1 METKEKLKVGDK
13 IVYVNDTHEDFTKGK
28 EYTIFEINK
37 EDFTYSVIDDNGII
51 TNFTL
56 FHFDKYFK
64 LKEETAYKETN
75 GKLFY
80 ELDFGFITQM
90 AERMASNKGKY
101 EPFNW
106 QKLDN
111 IEDLKQALFRHTL
124 EVMKGNFED
133 DGREFG
139 HLEAIACDVMM
150 ICYQLKKI

>member
-1 METKEKLKVGDK
+1 MKYK
-13 IVYVNDTHEDFTKGK
+13 N
-28 EYTIFEINK
+28 YTIEPDNSRYAPKSMMFGIFK
-37 EDFTYSVIDDNGII
+37 EEEYIGSGGTVEECKKLIDENILE
-51 TNFTL
+51 NL
-56 FHFDKYFK
+56 ELNEN

-101 EPFNW
+101 EPYNW

-133 DGREFG
+133 DNREFG

-150 ICYQLKKI
+150 ICYQLKKYKK